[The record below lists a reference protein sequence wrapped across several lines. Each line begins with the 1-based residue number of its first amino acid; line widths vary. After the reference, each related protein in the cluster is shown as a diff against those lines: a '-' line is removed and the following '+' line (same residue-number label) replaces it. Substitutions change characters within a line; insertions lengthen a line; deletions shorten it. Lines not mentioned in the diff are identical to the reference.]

1 MTAVLLEVYA
11 DDTPERV
18 LFYMGVIGNVWF
30 PIPDD
35 TATPAN
41 GWHLVRCSERVWQSY
56 AGRHTAQTR
65 VNVWSGLP
73 EPLNPDGTFKNHPK

>member
-1 MTAVLLEVYA
+1 MTAVVLEVHA
-11 DDTPERV
+11 DDNPNHV

-30 PIPDD
+30 AIRDD

-41 GWHLVRCSERVWQSY
+41 GWHLVRCSERNWQSY
-56 AGRHTAQTR
+56 AARHTAQAR

-73 EPLNPDGTFKNHPK
+73 EPLNADGTFKNPPK